1 MNIQKFLNK
10 ETIFYTIFG
19 VLTTVVDFAAFALLH
34 YIFNINEIISNT
46 IAWILAV
53 ATAYITNKL
62 FVFESKSFSFSV
74 IKHELPSFILA
85 RVFSLIITDIFLAFA
100 SVVNMN
106 MLLAKVLISVFVI
119 VANYV
124 FSKLFVFKKKATE
137 NELIEIELEEMDIS
151 SENNNPE
158 EISVTTSSNEINEI
172 TESNEINEITEITEI
187 TEINEETENV
197 SDVDNDIDD
206 ITIIEMDNDDIQP
219 KKARKTRKKL
229 PAVFLPCLFAF
240 IIPVVIL
247 SVVFISRGVYPF
259 GDSIYLRSDA
269 YHQYAPFY
277 KELYRKLTEGE
288 SLFYS
293 WNIGMGVNFTA
304 LYAYYLASP
313 INLLLGII
321 AVKGNILVT
330 MDVLI
335 IIKTGICGLTFAYY
349 LLKHFEKINYAAPAI
364 AVFYALSSYMAAYS
378 WNIMWIDCVAALPLI
393 ALGIEYLV
401 KKKKWLL
408 YTLSLGFAIFSNY
421 YIGIMLCIF
430 SVIYFFIMLIS
441 YEKITIYKASV
452 RVLHFIKGSLLA
464 GGLGAILF
472 LPALYALSYT
482 VSANSEFPSEWKN
495 YFSIMDMLSRS
506 LMNVEVSILN
516 SDRPNIYCTVA
527 VLIMVPLYCMCKEI
541 NHREKVCKVAVLGLI
556 LLSFN
561 LNIPDFIW
569 HGFHFPNSLPAR
581 HSFIYIFLILTM
593 VYEAA
598 IHIKTYTKKQIYSS
612 FLGAI
617 ALIIII
623 EELFVSDDYP
633 FEIIY
638 LSIFF
643 LICYLIIICMYRNQK
658 IYRQFTTYL
667 LIVAC
672 IAEAAINSNH
682 EASYKPTGYSYYIED
697 NASITNI
704 LNSVNDKTFYRV
716 EKEDRNTKNDAAWND
731 YHGVSIFSS
740 TANGYFTELLGKFGF
755 EQSTNAYS
763 YYGNTPLTSS
773 MLSVK
778 YLITKYEHKD
788 PYLMEKVAN
797 SDNRYLYELD
807 YVLPLGYMIPEDSLT
822 DFELKGNDPF
832 VIQNNFVTTTT
843 GYENLFTRIS
853 ATANGKTTTI
863 VPETDC
869 DLYVYVTNYVDS
881 VTYSAYNPD
890 NDFTKS
896 GSATGLNHRRI
907 IHIGEVPANTT
918 VTITTT
924 ESDVSSLQAYA
935 YTFDQELFDKV
946 FNELNDEG
954 LVINSYDDTH
964 ITGTI
969 NAKEDGTMLTSLI
982 YDKSWSVYIDGKKAE
997 TGSFLGALLTVNVP
1011 AGEHTIEFKYIPDGF
1026 ILGLCITTT
1035 SVILIVLIYAIER
1048 NSIKKKKAKKLEEA
1062 QTDNQSE

>member
-1 MNIQKFLNK
+1 MNIRKLLNK
-10 ETIFYTIFG
+10 ETISYTIFG
-19 VLTTVVDFAAFALLH
+19 LLTTVVDFAVFALLH
-34 YIFNINEIISNT
+34 YVLDINEIISNT
-46 IAWILAV
+46 IAWIIAV

-62 FVFESKSFSFSV
+62 FVFESKSFCFSV
-74 IKHELPSFILA
+74 IRHELPSFVLA
-85 RVFSLIITDIFLAFA
+85 RVFSLIVTDIFLAFA
-100 SVVNMN
+100 SIINMN
-106 MLLAKVLISVFVI
+106 MLLAKLIISVFVI
-119 VANYV
+119 VSNYI
-124 FSKLFVFKKKATE
+124 FSKLFIFKNKKTE
-137 NELIEIELEEMDIS
+137 DSIVTTPNNEIE
-151 SENNNPE
+151 
-158 EISVTTSSNEINEI
+158 
-172 TESNEINEITEITEI
+172 
-187 TEINEETENV
+187 
-197 SDVDNDIDD
+197 D
-206 ITIIEMDNDDIQP
+206 ITIIETDIEDVKP
-219 KKARKTRKKL
+219 EMPTKIKRKL
-229 PAVFLPCLFAF
+229 PATLLPCLFAF
-240 IIPVVIL
+240 IVPVIIL

-321 AVKGNILVT
+321 AIKGNILVT

-335 IIKTGICGLTFAYY
+335 ILKTGICGLTFAYY
-349 LLKHFEKINYAAPAI
+349 LMKRFDKINYAAPAI

-393 ALGIEYLV
+393 ALGIEYIV

-421 YIGIMLCIF
+421 YIAIMLCIF
-430 SVIYFFIMLIS
+430 SVIYFLVTLFS
-441 YEKITIYKASV
+441 YEKLTIYKASV
-452 RVLHFIKGSLLA
+452 RILHFVKGSLLA
-464 GGLGAILF
+464 GGLGAMLF

-482 VSANSEFPSEWKN
+482 VSANSEFPSEWRN

-516 SDRPNIYCTVA
+516 SDRPNVYCTVA
-527 VLIMVPLYCMCKEI
+527 VFIMIPLYCMCKEI
-541 NHREKVCKVAVLGLI
+541 NHREKVGKLAALGFI

-598 IHIKTYTKKQIYSS
+598 IHIKTFTRKQIYSS
-612 FLGAI
+612 FFGAI
-617 ALIIII
+617 GLIVII
-623 EELFVSDDYP
+623 EELFVNDDYP

-643 LICYLIIICMYRNQK
+643 LICYLVIICMYRNPK
-658 IYRQFTTYL
+658 IYRSFTIYL

-672 IAEAAINSNH
+672 ISEAAINSNH
-682 EASYKPTGYSYYIED
+682 EAAYKPTGYSYYIED

-704 LNSVNDKTFYRV
+704 LNSVNNKNFYRV

-763 YYGNTPLTSS
+763 YYGNTPLTSA

-778 YLITKYEHKD
+778 YLITQYEHKD

-797 SDNRYLYELD
+797 SEDRYLYELD
-807 YVLPLGYMIPEDSLT
+807 YVLPLGYMIPEASIS

-832 VIQNNFVTTTT
+832 VIQNNFVKATT

-863 VPETDC
+863 IPETDC
-869 DLYVYVTNYVDS
+869 DLYVYITNYVDAIS
-881 VTYSAYNPD
+881 YSAYN
-890 NDFTKS
+890 NEEGFTKS
-896 GSATGLNHRRI
+896 GSETGLNHRRI
-907 IHIGEVPANTT
+907 VHIGQIPANTT

-924 ESDVSSLQAYA
+924 ESDVNSLQAYA
-935 YTFDQELFDKV
+935 YTFDQALFDKV

-954 LVINSYDDTH
+954 LIIKSYDDTH
-964 ITGTI
+964 INGTI
-969 NAKEDGTMLTSLI
+969 TANEDGTMLTSLI
-982 YDKSWSVYIDGKKAE
+982 YDKSWSVYIDGKKAQ
-997 TGSFLGALLTVNVP
+997 TGSFQGGLLTVDVP
-1011 AGEHTIEFKYIPDGF
+1011 AGEHQIEFRFVPDGF
-1026 ILGLCITTT
+1026 VLGLCITIT
-1035 SVILIVLIYAIER
+1035 SVILIIVIYSIER
-1048 NSIKKKKAKKLEEA
+1048 INIKKRRAKKANTSEA
-1062 QTDNQSE
+1062 DI